1 MDTNFEYWIQSN
13 QVHLILVIWIS
24 FILEKFWRI
33 SATANP
39 LVFYR
44 ILCTRLANKVS
55 SDIPNQARLSG
66 FLGGSLLAAPI
77 CIIFYLVH
85 EFAGYQTLLDILLL
99 WMLLQFSAEL
109 KSVEKSVDALSNDKP
124 KLAKEL
130 LKNTVIRETSSL
142 SPLGVSKTAIECLYL
157 KYHHQQ
163 IAVLFWYLVLGP
175 TAALAYRLIYE
186 TQQVWN
192 IKLSQYTDFG
202 MAPFFITKILQLPS
216 NYLFNNTFLLLT
228 NPIQFSGLIFT
239 KNYWA
244 LSLTLFNFT
253 QNYFY
258 LFVLGHSLNINTGG
272 PCIYN
277 NNKVRRPRFL
287 EPQTKME
294 PDVKNVSQLIT
305 IINNHRVA
313 MLIVATLILAWQ
325 V

>member
-13 QVHLILVIWIS
+13 QAHLILVIWMS

-44 ILCTRLANKVS
+44 ILSTRLANRVNS
-55 SDIPNQARLSG
+55 TIPNQAKLSG
-66 FLGGSLLAAPI
+66 FLGCSLLVVPI

-99 WMLLQFSAEL
+99 WMLLQFSVEL
-109 KSVEKSVDALSNDKP
+109 KKIEQSVNALSNNKP

-130 LKNTVIRETSSL
+130 LNNTVIRETSSL

-216 NYLFNNTFLLLT
+216 NYLFNHTFLLLN
-228 NPIQFSGLIFT
+228 NPIQFSRLIFT
-239 KNYWA
+239 KNYWV

-258 LFVLGHSLNINTGG
+258 LFVLCHSLRRNTGG

-277 NNKVRRPRFL
+277 NKKVHRPRFL

-294 PDVKNVSQLIT
+294 PDVKSVSLLVKFISK
-305 IINNHRVA
+305 HRLA
-313 MLIVATLILAWQ
+313 MLVVITLILAWQ